1 MSTSQIPTINM
12 KVRRF
17 ATQFQYSMIALVLM
31 NVCPSRALAQDGHS
45 HTQHAQQHEMTP
57 DQQSRQSALIKIV
70 RESTERFKDVS
81 GGRRRRGMP
90 FNSAA

>member
-1 MSTSQIPTINM
+1 MSISQFPTINM

-17 ATQFQYSMIALVLM
+17 ATQLQYSMIALVLM

-45 HTQHAQQHEMTP
+45 HTHDPAK
-57 DQQSRQSALIKIV
+57 SRTDAGPTEQAERPSQNCPGIDRALQGC
-70 RESTERFKDVS
+70 D
-81 GGRRRRGMP
+81 GGRSRGVSP